1 MEVRMANDARKI
13 AEAAMP
19 GWRAVETPLR
29 DSQAMQPEAD
39 QIGRGLDA
47 LKTVYSKSSET
58 AGSKPRRRPAGAKP
72 EGSEVSQTRHT
83 TMVVME
89 RVNQVDAEA
98 VRKVVLVDEESGEV
112 EGFPG

>member
-1 MEVRMANDARKI
+1 MANDARKI

-29 DSQAMQPEAD
+29 DSQTMQPEAD
-39 QIGRGLDA
+39 QIGRGLDT

-58 AGSKPRRRPAGAKP
+58 AGSKPRRRPAGAGSKP

-89 RVNQVDAEA
+89 RVNQVDAET

-112 EGFPG
+112 EGFQG